1 MRQNFYSSILSFF
14 LFSGILSA
22 QTNKNNSYNIG
33 IDPITQGFYIGFDHA
48 IHNYSIGAD
57 VGLGIFLPLNV
68 SLCLDN
74 AYFFG
79 KENKYDHKTWHVNC
93 RLAYSKILINN
104 QPNLLFIVPS
114 FGKTFYLNEK
124 LGINIELGY
133 GFQLLDD
140 WGSSM
145 EGGTNFYFGEVST
158 PNIRLELKF

>member
-1 MRQNFYSSILSFF
+1 MRLIFYSLILSFF
-14 LFSGILSA
+14 FSGILSA
-22 QTNKNNSYNIG
+22 QSNKNNSYNIG
-33 IDPITQGFYIGFDHA
+33 VDPITQGFYIGFDHA
-48 IHNYSIGAD
+48 IHDYSIGAD